1 MIEVDGLSK
10 RFGKTQAVA
19 GLSFRVEPGTITG
32 FLGPNGAGKSTTL
45 RSVLGL
51 VHPDAGSATVLG
63 VPYRQLDRPLHR
75 VGAVLEASEVHP
87 GRSGRNHLRVQAA
100 AAGLPA
106 SRVEEVLALVEL
118 TAAAKRRVKGY
129 SLGMRQ
135 RLGLATALLGDPEVL
150 VLDEPANGLDPAG
163 IRWLR
168 DLLRSLAAEGRTIL
182 VSSHVLSEVA
192 QTADRVVII
201 HRGRLIQQAA
211 MADVLAGA
219 SGSTRV
225 RTPDAE
231 RLRALLAAQ
240 DVAVSEA
247 EDGALLASVPPERIG
262 ELAAA
267 NGIVLHELSVEQAT
281 LEEVFLE
288 LTGGETTAVSAARA
302 LRAAQDPDDAR
313 LVGVPGG
320 ARRCS
325 SGSRV
330 GGGDRLA
337 RWTSAASWTSRSRSS
352 SLVGLRRVLAII
364 LGITMVTTE
373 FRHGTITPTLLADA
387 GPRAG
392 ARARRRSRAC
402 SSSLLFAVL
411 ASCVVIAA
419 VALAV
424 AVDHGDEIAARR
436 RRGRRRV
443 PRRRCSAPCS
453 GC

>member
-1 MIEVDGLSK
+1 VIEVEGLSK
-10 RFGKTQAVA
+10 RFGMTQAVT

-51 VHPDAGSATVLG
+51 VHPDAGRATVLG
-63 VPYRQLDRPLHR
+63 VPYRELDRPLHR

-100 AAGLPA
+100 AAGIRA
-106 SRVEEVLALVEL
+106 SRVDELLALVEL
-118 TAAAKRRVKGY
+118 TAAARRRVKGY

-211 MADVLAGA
+211 MAEVLAGA
-219 SGSTRV
+219 SGATRV

-231 RLRALLAAQ
+231 RMRALLAA
-240 DVAVSEA
+240 AGISVSTTD
-247 EDGALLASVPPERIG
+247 DGALLVGAPPERAG

-288 LTGGETTAVSAARA
+288 LTGGETT
-302 LRAAQDPDDAR
+302 Q
-313 LVGVPGG
+313 
-320 ARRCS
+320 
-325 SGSRV
+325 
-330 GGGDRLA
+330 
-337 RWTSAASWTSRSRSS
+337 
-352 SLVGLRRVLAII
+352 
-364 LGITMVTTE
+364 
-373 FRHGTITPTLLADA
+373 
-387 GPRAG
+387 
-392 ARARRRSRAC
+392 
-402 SSSLLFAVL
+402 
-411 ASCVVIAA
+411 
-419 VALAV
+419 
-424 AVDHGDEIAARR
+424 
-436 RRGRRRV
+436 
-443 PRRRCSAPCS
+443 
-453 GC
+453 